1 MANGPAEITIVGSG
15 VAGMLLARELV
26 REGREV
32 LMIERGAFR
41 DHADQLR
48 EDAAHGGHGE
58 EVQIP
63 TSEHNTESSY
73 PWDYDYGV
81 GGSGLHWTGVT
92 PRLKPTDFELR
103 SRYGVGRDWP
113 FGYQELEPF
122 YEEAEHVLAVA
133 GDRRTPFPR
142 RTGYRLPAHPFS
154 PLDKLLAPHLQPFYA
169 LPQARPTR
177 PVDGRPA
184 CCGSARCRLCP
195 VDARYSPL
203 QTFERDVRG
212 KPGFTLRERT
222 IVERVKVSGSRAVS
236 LQLVDSDGKR
246 STLPVRTVVL
256 SANGIENP
264 AILMRSGLG
273 GGEVGK
279 QIYDHDELVMRYT
292 VNRPLPNGYGTTLST
307 GVSYAYADG
316 PFRSRRSGI
325 IVSPYNPGILVRE
338 QLAEALERGRSGK
351 KLRADLLNLFQHT
364 LVLAASGEDLPRQ
377 DRFVSLSPHKDRF
390 GIPLN
395 RVNYPPES
403 SYLTDSQQ
411 FVQRDIE
418 RRLSSF
424 GARLERLEHVQG
436 GHLIGTCRMG
446 KTDGVVDPDLRH
458 HRVENLYVSGASAFP
473 SYSPAHPTLTI
484 AALAIRLGRHLA
496 RV

>member
-1 MANGPAEITIVGSG
+1 MASGPAEITIVGSG
-15 VAGMLLARELV
+15 VAGMLLARELL

-41 DHADQLR
+41 DHATQLSM
-48 EDAAHGGHGE
+48 DAADEGHGE
-58 EVQIP
+58 EVEIP
-63 TSEHNTESSY
+63 TSEHNTDSSY
-73 PWDYDYGV
+73 PWDYDYAV

-92 PRLKPTDFELR
+92 PRLSPADFELH
-103 SRYGVGRDWP
+103 SRYGVARDWP

-142 RTGYRLPAHPFS
+142 RTGYRLPAHPLS
-154 PLDKLLAPHLQPFYA
+154 PLDKLLAPHLEPFYA

-236 LQLVDSDGKR
+236 LQLVDGDGNR

-264 AILMRSGLG
+264 AILMRSGLV
-273 GGEVGK
+273 GGEVGRG
-279 QIYDHDELVMRYT
+279 IYDHDELVLRYT
-292 VNRPLPNGYGTTLST
+292 VKRPLPNGYGTTLST
-307 GVSYAYADG
+307 GVSYTYADG
-316 PFRSRRSGI
+316 PFRSRRAGI
-325 IVSPYNPGILVRE
+325 IVSPYNPGIVVRE
-338 QLAEALERGRSGK
+338 QMAEGIVQGRNGK
-351 KLRADLLNLFQHT
+351 KLRADLLKRFQHT

-377 DRFVSLSPHKDRF
+377 DRFVELSPDKDRF

-395 RVNYPPES
+395 RVHYPPES

-424 GARLERLEHVQG
+424 GARLERVEHVQG

-446 KTDGVVDPDLRH
+446 KADGVVDPDLRH
-458 HRVENLYVSGASAFP
+458 HGVENLYVSGASAFP
-473 SYSPAHPTLTI
+473 TYSPAHPTLTI